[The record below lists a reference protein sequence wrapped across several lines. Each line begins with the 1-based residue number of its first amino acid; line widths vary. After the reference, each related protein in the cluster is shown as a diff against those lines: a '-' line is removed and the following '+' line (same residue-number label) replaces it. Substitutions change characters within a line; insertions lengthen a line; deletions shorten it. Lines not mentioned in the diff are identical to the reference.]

1 MNVIGIVSALKSEAT
16 CIVNLRV
23 PVYQVVNAGE
33 RARLCLSSMGSNAAR
48 GAALKLRE
56 FGVNA
61 LVSFGVAAALD
72 DKLIP
77 GDLVLP
83 ESIAADGESLPVDL
97 EWRNHLER
105 LLSTHLTVTGG
116 ILASSEMPLTS
127 RQEKLALGEAAG
139 ACAADME
146 SAAVA
151 KVAADAG
158 IPFIAIRAIIDP
170 VDFSPPE
177 ALLGAVYPD
186 GGVDFIRL
194 ITLLVGRSVSIKTL
208 FHLALAMHAARATLT
223 KVVRTAGVAFASE
236 SILESRDADGN
247 GESAGNM

>member
-1 MNVIGIVSALKSEAT
+1 MNVIGVVSALKSEAT
-16 CIVNLRV
+16 CIVNLRI

-33 RARLCLSSMGSNAAR
+33 RARLCLSGMGSNAAR

-72 DKLIP
+72 NKLIP

-83 ESIAADGESLPVDL
+83 ESIVAGGESLPVNM
-97 EWRNHLER
+97 EWRNRLER
-105 LLSTHLTVTGG
+105 LLSAHLTVTGG
-116 ILASSEMPLTS
+116 ILVSSEAPLTS
-127 RQEKLALGEAAG
+127 RQEKLALGEAIG

-158 IPFIAIRAIIDP
+158 IPFVAIRAIVDP

-177 ALLGAVYPD
+177 ALLSAVYPD

-194 ITLLVGRSVSIKTL
+194 ITLLIGRSVSIKTL
-208 FHLALAMHAARATLT
+208 FHLALGMHAARATLT
-223 KVVRTAGVAFASE
+223 KVVQTAGAAFASE
-236 SILESRDADGN
+236 SIFEIYHADDG